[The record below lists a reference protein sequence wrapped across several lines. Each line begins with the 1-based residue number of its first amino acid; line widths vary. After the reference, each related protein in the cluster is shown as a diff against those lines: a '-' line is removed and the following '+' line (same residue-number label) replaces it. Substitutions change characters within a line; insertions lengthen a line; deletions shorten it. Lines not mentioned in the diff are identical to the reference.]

1 MCVHAHARVCVSK
14 YARRGQRTICRGQL
28 VRLGDKCLNLLDR
41 LVDLQLR
48 FIRWFFFHGHTG
60 LTDLGKRMRG
70 GHLVFSLLHTKLC
83 MLPALLSPLDNDRD
97 CLAEVVSISSPH

>member
-1 MCVHAHARVCVSK
+1 MHAHVCVSK

-48 FIRWFFFHGHTG
+48 FIRWFFFSWSHWINRFGEKDEGRPLGIFIVTHEAVHAAC
-60 LTDLGKRMRG
+60 LTQSFGQ
-70 GHLVFSLLHTKLC
+70 
-83 MLPALLSPLDNDRD
+83 
-97 CLAEVVSISSPH
+97 